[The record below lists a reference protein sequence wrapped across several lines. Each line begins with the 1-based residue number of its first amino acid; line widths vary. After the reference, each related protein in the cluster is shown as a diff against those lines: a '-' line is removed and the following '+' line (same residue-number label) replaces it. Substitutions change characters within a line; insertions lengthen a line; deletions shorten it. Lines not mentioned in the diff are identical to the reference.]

1 MTQTDRVLSNISA
14 IITLLENF
22 PMGFFDGKGKT
33 YNSAFEFIMDVLR
46 ACGITDQVIID
57 YIIGKIYGFEG
68 QPGYTVNGLYELI
81 KTDKLTV
88 NPQNKFISGLEYSIK
103 AILMALF
110 TSIFT
115 CSALPILPNRV
126 FDKDTLVDLMS
137 GTIQGITEENPGN
150 DHDFKMKIPVHVI
163 DIMNMLSISPV
174 SSYGS
179 LYYLTD
185 GSDKFFRK
193 TRLTRREKV
202 WQEKHLMPGD
212 EYTTTAYTYSNEITL
227 QFDYIGDDTIQ
238 GKTFQVWDFS
248 ISEPVDFDIEIYVK
262 VNVPED
268 DKIYDYRMVIKSGNT
283 SSGPTSLLQV
293 KANGNTIEDITI
305 NGFRGSG
312 EVMNP
317 DETKSWLYLS
327 RDLGNGLTVWENLGG
342 IITDD
347 VVFETSREDEIS
359 NVTVTA
365 TEECD
370 VDALVDVEYDVLTY
384 VGCQRG
390 EAGNDYVR
398 YNYLPDESDIT
409 EDSPDYIVYYDGQNP
424 NLLYRTYDM
433 NAFIWYVLNRSNNST
448 QEEENHMMWDS
459 RVSASKKGYVRSS
472 EAWNAWYASKDV
484 EGAEFEYCGEE
495 YDSEILYPIVQ
506 IEPYSDRSSLL
517 LRIPAQRYFL
527 PKKRNE
533 IYDGTYDQSLNK
545 TYFNASVYRF
555 DWEYLQNIQILNPRL
570 LLARFI
576 EHLMGVAIAA
586 ASTTSMDIVR
596 KEIEGKLSSAIK
608 TIIMADDMEVEDCY
622 KMFSNEDFD
631 NLLNEMMLQKYKASE
646 YNGET
651 TRARVHNTDEYAGML
666 DAINSNATTV
676 GNISKIQRS
685 VNQMMLDPGTEFATE
700 YNFEAKFDSNVLKR
714 LVWAVVMPII
724 ESLFTPQVML
734 LMMVNFEL
742 LGITNMDEALGQDF
756 TKIINLLINK
766 IIGLA
771 KSIIKFIKDKIIE
784 MLIDLFK
791 EKVLPL
797 LRDYMLMLYLE
808 HITNWLVI
816 LLSAVKCLPLLL
828 PNFRRREIGY
838 IEEVDY
844 ADIVQPESVPES
856 QNEC

>member
-1 MTQTDRVLSNISA
+1 M
-14 IITLLENF
+14 
-22 PMGFFDGKGKT
+22 
-33 YNSAFEFIMDVLR
+33 
-46 ACGITDQVIID
+46 
-57 YIIGKIYGFEG
+57 
-68 QPGYTVNGLYELI
+68 
-81 KTDKLTV
+81 
-88 NPQNKFISGLEYSIK
+88 
-103 AILMALF
+103 
-110 TSIFT
+110 
-115 CSALPILPNRV
+115 LPILPNRV
-126 FDKDTLVDLMS
+126 FDKDTLPGLMS
-137 GTIQGITEENPGN
+137 NSIQQITAEGTYN
-150 DHDFKMKIPVHVI
+150 DYHYKMKIPVNVI

-193 TRLTRREKV
+193 AKITKREKV
-202 WQEKHLMPGD
+202 WQNIHLMPGD
-212 EYTTTAYTYSNEITL
+212 EYTTTAKTYTNEITL
-227 QFDYIGDDTIQ
+227 KFDCIGNNTIQ

-248 ISEPVDFDIEIYVK
+248 ISEPVDFDIEIFIK
-262 VNVPED
+262 LNVPED
-268 DKIYDYRMVIKSGNT
+268 DMIYDYRMVIMSGET

-293 KANGNTIEDITI
+293 AASGNSIQDITI
-305 NGFRGSG
+305 NGFRGGG
-312 EVMNP
+312 EIIGP
-317 DETKSWLYLS
+317 DETKIWFYLT
-327 RDLGNGLTVWENLGG
+327 RDLGNGPTIWENLGG
-342 IITDD
+342 TIENGD
-347 VVFETSREDEIS
+347 VFETSKENEIS
-359 NVTVTA
+359 NITITV

-384 VGCQRG
+384 VECQRG
-390 EAGNDYVR
+390 EAGNNYVR

-409 EDSPDYIVYYDGQNP
+409 EESPEYIVYYDGQNP
-424 NLLYRTYDM
+424 NLLYRTYDL
-433 NAFIWYVLNRSNNST
+433 NAFIWYALNRSNTST
-448 QEEENHMMWDS
+448 QEEKNHMMWDS
-459 RVSASKKGYVRSS
+459 RVSANKKGYVRSS
-472 EAWNAWYASKDV
+472 EAWNNWYASKEA
-484 EGAEFEYCGEE
+484 EGDEFEFCGEE
-495 YDSEILYPIVQ
+495 NDSDIVYPIVQ
-506 IEPYSDRSSLL
+506 IEPYDNRKSLL

-527 PKKRNE
+527 PKKRSE
-533 IYDGTYDQSLNK
+533 MYDGTYDQSLNK

-576 EHLMGVAIAA
+576 EHLMGVTIAA
-586 ASTTSMDIVR
+586 ASTVSMNIVR
-596 KEIEGKLSSAIK
+596 NEIQGKLSSAIK
-608 TIIMADDMEVEDCY
+608 SIIMADDMEVEDCY

-631 NLLNEMMLQKYKASE
+631 SLLNEMMLQKYKASE

-651 TRARVHNTDEYAGML
+651 TNARMHNTDEYAGML

-685 VNQMMLDPGTEFATE
+685 VNQILLDPGTEFATE
-700 YNFEAKFDSNVLKR
+700 YNFEGRFDSSALQR
-714 LVWAVVMPII
+714 LVWAVVMPIV

-742 LGITNMDEALGQDF
+742 LGITNINEALGQDF
-756 TKIINLLINK
+756 TKVINLLMNK

-771 KSIIKFIKDKIIE
+771 KSIIRFIKDKIIE
-784 MLIDLFK
+784 LLIDLFR

-828 PNFRRREIGY
+828 PNFSSKEIGY

-844 ADIVQPESVPES
+844 ADIVQPESIPES